1 MSGLPVLT
9 LDTAPE
15 PARASLERAQRVF
28 GFVPNLIGVLANAP
42 IAAQAYL
49 SLTEIFGSGTLSEI
63 ERQVVLLT
71 VSFTHGCEYCMAA
84 HSTVARM
91 VHMPEPVL
99 EALRTGRPLPD
110 DRLETLRRTTAALVT
125 TRGWLSDA
133 ERQRFAAAGYTD
145 GQLLEVVVGIALK
158 TLSNYTNHLA
168 STPVDAAFA
177 PNAWRQVEVADATGR
192 G

>member
-1 MSGLPVLT
+1 MSGLRVLT
-9 LDTAPE
+9 FDTASE
-15 PARASLERAQRVF
+15 SARPSLEQAQRAF

-42 IAAQAYL
+42 IAARAYL
-49 SLTEIFGSGTLSEI
+49 ALSEIFGSGTLSEI

-91 VHMPEPVL
+91 VRMPDAVL
-99 EALRTGRPLPD
+99 EALRAGHPLPD

-125 TRGWLSDA
+125 NRGWISDA
-133 ERQRFAAAGYTD
+133 ERQRFAAAGYTE

-177 PNAWRQVEVADATGR
+177 PNAWRPVEVAEASRR

>member
-1 MSGLPVLT
+1 MSGLRVLT
-9 LDTAPE
+9 FDTAPE
-15 PARASLERAQRVF
+15 AARPSLEQAQRAF

-42 IAAQAYL
+42 IAARAYL
-49 SLTEIFGSGTLSEI
+49 ALSEIFGSGTLSEI

-91 VHMPEPVL
+91 VRMPEPVL
-99 EALRTGRPLPD
+99 EALRAGHPLPD

-125 TRGWLSDA
+125 NRGWISDA
-133 ERQRFAAAGYTD
+133 ERQRFAAAGYTA

-177 PNAWRQVEVADATGR
+177 PNAWRQIEVADASRR

>member
-1 MSGLPVLT
+1 MSGLRVLT
-9 LDTAPE
+9 LDTASAS
-15 PARASLERAQRVF
+15 ARHSLEQAQRAF

-42 IAAQAYL
+42 IAARAYL
-49 SLTEIFGSGTLSEI
+49 ALSEIFGSGTLSEI

-91 VHMPEPVL
+91 VRMPEPVL
-99 EALRTGRPLPD
+99 EALRAGGPLAD
-110 DRLETLRRTTAALVT
+110 YRLETLRRTTAALVAN
-125 TRGWLSDA
+125 RGWISDA
-133 ERQRFAAAGYTD
+133 ERERFVGAGYTES
-145 GQLLEVVVGIALK
+145 QLLEVVVGIALK

-168 STPVDAAFA
+168 STPVDPAFR
-177 PNAWRQVEVADATGR
+177 PNAWRQVEVTDATGR